1 MHFTKIRL
9 AGFKSFVEPTELAIE
24 PGLTGVVG
32 PNGCGKSN
40 LVEALRWAMGET
52 SAKSLRGGAMDDVI
66 FGGSSNRPARNV
78 AEVVLYLDN
87 ADRSAPANWND
98 FTEIEI
104 ARRIERE
111 SGSNY
116 RINGSEVRARDVQL
130 LFADMATGAHST
142 ALISQGQIGAL
153 IAAKPQNRRAL
164 LEEAAGITGLY
175 SRRHEA
181 EIRLRGAETNLT
193 RLDDILAALDTQLQG
208 LKRQARQANRYRTV
222 GESIRRLEAIVLH
235 LRYID
240 AVADLAGS
248 REALQHIENQVVE
261 FTRAAAEAARIQAE
275 TASSLPP
282 LRDAAAEAGAELQRY
297 TLARTQ
303 LDAEEQR
310 VNDARENLLRR
321 ITQTESDAER
331 EQRLEAD
338 ATSALQR
345 LGEEREELAQIEAA
359 DAEAE
364 DVATR
369 QVTAAESE
377 VASLDETVAT
387 LTQQVAETEARRSA
401 LGRRLDDSRTRVA
414 QLDARTLEITRD
426 RENLIARLDQN
437 TALKEAGE
445 RHVAAAATVE
455 ASRLTA
461 ETTDQRLSEART
473 AEAAANETAAAAAA
487 ARDGLKVEQ
496 NALARLVA
504 PTADGPSL
512 LDSVEVEKGFEAAM
526 GAALGEDLDAPTD
539 ETAPLHWRT
548 LPPLGTLPELP
559 AGAEPLGRYV
569 EAPETLGRRLSQIGI
584 VDTADAARNL
594 QSQLKPGQ
602 RLVTRQGGVWRWD
615 GFVVTADAETP
626 AAIRLQQ
633 KNRLV
638 ELERAIAETEAAA
651 NIAAN
656 ALAVARQSLSDASDA
671 DRAAREAV
679 RTAFANE
686 AEARR
691 TLNALSQEALAQ
703 QSEITA
709 LDAKAAQTT
718 ADIEEARAQ
727 VQAAETE
734 LAATPDPKEARENAV
749 LQRSVLAEAR
759 TVLAEK
765 RLARDRLQAE
775 RETRRRRL
783 DAITNESDSWSR
795 RAEEAKRQQND
806 LSERLQKSR
815 EEADALAR
823 RPAEIAEERDQLLTL
838 IEKAEAYRRETAD
851 NLARAE
857 TALAQSDRALRET
870 ETTLSDARER
880 RVRSEARLEQAEESL
895 SGITGRI
902 QERLQIE
909 PAAILETMELTE
921 DDLNEDRETLDAR
934 LGQLERERENIGP
947 VNLRAE
953 QETEELE
960 NRLDGMRRER
970 EDLIEA
976 IARLRQGI
984 STLNREGRE
993 RLLASFTEVN
1003 QHFQELFVKLF
1014 GGGKAHL
1021 ELVESEDPLEAGLE
1035 IMASPP
1041 GKRLQNLTLLS
1052 GGEKALT
1059 ALALQFAVFMTN
1071 PAPICVLDEVDAPL
1085 DDSNVDRFCS
1095 LLEHIVSI
1103 GKTRFLVVTHH
1114 RMTMSRMD
1122 RLFGVTMAER
1132 GVSQLVSVDLQG
1144 AERLRRTA

>member
-1 MHFTKIRL
+1 L

-98 FTEIEI
+98 FSEIEI

-235 LRYID
+235 LRYTET
-240 AVADLAGS
+240 VADLANS
-248 REALQHIENQVVE
+248 REALQQIENQVVE
-261 FTRAAAEAARIQAE
+261 FTRAAAEAARIQVE

-282 LRDAAAEAGAELQRY
+282 LREAAAEAGAELQRY

-310 VNDARENLLRR
+310 VSDARENLARR
-321 ITQTESDAER
+321 ITQTESDVDR

-338 ATSALQR
+338 AASALQQ
-345 LGEEREELAQIEAA
+345 LSGERAELMQLEAA

-364 DVATR
+364 DAATR

-401 LGRRLDDSRTRVA
+401 LSRRLDDSRTRLA
-414 QLDARTLEITRD
+414 QLDARTLEISRE

-437 TALKEAGE
+437 TALKEAAE
-445 RHVAAAATVE
+445 RHATAVATVE

-461 ETTDQRLSEART
+461 EATDQRLSDARS
-473 AEAAANETAAAAAA
+473 AEAAANETATAAAA

-496 NALARLVA
+496 SALARLVA

-539 ETAPLHWRT
+539 EAAPLHWRT

-559 AGAEPLGRYV
+559 AGAEPLGGYV

-594 QSQLKPGQ
+594 QPQLKPGQ

-638 ELERAIAETEAAA
+638 ELERAIVETESAA
-651 NIAAN
+651 NVAAN
-656 ALAVARQSLSDASDA
+656 ALAAARQSLNNASDE
-671 DRAAREAV
+671 DRTAREAV
-679 RTAFANE
+679 RKAFANE

-691 TLNALSQEALAQ
+691 VLNTLSQEALAQ
-703 QSEITA
+703 QSEIAA
-709 LDAKAAQTT
+709 LDAKATQTA

-727 VQAAETE
+727 VHAAETE
-734 LAATPDPKEARENAV
+734 LAATPDPKEARENAT

-775 RETRRRRL
+775 REARRRRL
-783 DAITNESDSWSR
+783 DAIANESDSWSR

-806 LSERLQKSR
+806 LNERLQKSR

-823 RPAEIAEERDQLLTL
+823 RPAEIAEERNRLLAL
-838 IEKAEAYRRETAD
+838 IEKAETHRREMSD

-857 TALAQSDRALRET
+857 TALAQADRTLRET

-895 SGITGRI
+895 NAITGRI

-909 PAAILETMELTE
+909 PDAILATMELTE
-921 DDLNEDRETLDAR
+921 DDLQEDRETLDAR

-1095 LLEHIVSI
+1095 LLEHIVTT